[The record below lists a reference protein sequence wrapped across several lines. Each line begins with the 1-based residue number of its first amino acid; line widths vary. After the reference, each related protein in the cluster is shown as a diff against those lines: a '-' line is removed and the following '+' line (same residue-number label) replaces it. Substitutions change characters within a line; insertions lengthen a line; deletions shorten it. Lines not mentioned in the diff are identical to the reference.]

1 MKRLA
6 LLFLCIMG
14 LGFAQNTP
22 DPDVRELGLILVG
35 LNGSPS
41 MSFGVPYVSPI
52 TVATGG
58 FYRLNIGKWALRG
71 TVVMQDNSGGQTPP
85 SGSADFPTSAGDATS
100 FDIRGGAQYRLLG
113 KGGYLY
119 GFADLGFIAVRT
131 EGEVTGGQLAY
142 NDWFDDHSRGV
153 SGALGLGA
161 RIWLFSTMSI
171 SPEIYYNGT
180 SVTSQ
185 TRFTGKLTGEMS
197 RTTSGRSNLDL
208 CARLI
213 LSVGF

>member
-6 LLFLCIMG
+6 LLFLLVTGI
-14 LGFAQNTP
+14 GFSQNAP
-22 DPDVRELGLILVG
+22 DSDGHELGLILVG
-35 LNGSPS
+35 LNGTPS
-41 MSFGVPYVSPI
+41 QVFGVPYVSPL

-85 SGSADFPTSAGDATS
+85 SGSADFPTSSGDATS

-113 KGGYLY
+113 KGGYMY
-119 GFADLGFIAVRT
+119 GFADLGFIAVHT
-131 EGEVTGGQLAY
+131 EGEVTGGLPGY

-161 RIWLFSTMSI
+161 RIWMFSTMSI

-185 TRFTGKLTGEMS
+185 TRFTGKLTGQMD
-197 RTTSGRSNLDL
+197 RTTSQTTNLNL